1 MTRTPARSRDL
12 GIAPGTHSPGP
23 HNAITDVPGV
33 LVGQTTIHE
42 GTRFH
47 TGVTAIV
54 PAHLDAR
61 KTLPAGLF
69 VGNGYGKLIG
79 ATQLA
84 ELGEI
89 ETPILLTG
97 TLSAF
102 RVADALVTYM
112 LEQPGNEEM
121 RSVNPIVGETNDGY
135 LSDIRARPI
144 TERHVLDALRGAR
157 KGPVDE
163 GCVGAGAGTSALR
176 FKAGMGTASRRLS
189 LEESSMDGMTPS
201 PATEYT
207 VGVLIQAN
215 FSGTLTV
222 LGVPIDAADALTD
235 VRGEAEST
243 DVPGGNSCMIV
254 IATDAP
260 LDSRQLDRVA
270 RRAVF
275 GMARVGSDFS
285 HGSGDYA
292 IAFSTGEGRG
302 IPDQSLDPLFTATME
317 CVEESILNTLFMA
330 ETTCGPN
337 NHVRHAVPHGYVME
351 RLRQHGAVGSCA
363 VYD

>member
-1 MTRTPARSRDL
+1 MTTNPARARDL
-12 GIAPGTHSPGP
+12 GIAPGIHRPGP

-33 LVGQTTIHE
+33 LVGQTTLHE

-54 PAHLDAR
+54 PADLDAQN
-61 KTLPAGLF
+61 TLPAGLF
-69 VGNGYGKLIG
+69 VENGYGKLIG
-79 ATQLA
+79 ATQIA

-112 LEQPGNEEM
+112 LEQLGNEEM
-121 RSVNPIVGETNDGY
+121 RSVNPVVGETNDGY

-144 TERHVLDALRGAR
+144 TERHVLDALNGATEE
-157 KGPVDE
+157 PVDE
-163 GCVGAGAGTSALR
+163 GCVGAGAGTNALG

-189 LEESSMDGMTPS
+189 LGEVPAPSMEHTRSCP
-201 PATEYT
+201 TREYT
-207 VGVLIQAN
+207 VGVIVQAN

-222 LGVPIDAADALTD
+222 LGVPIDAADALRETSH
-235 VRGEAEST
+235 EEESSEE
-243 DVPGGNSCMIV
+243 PGGNSCMIV

-292 IAFSTGEGRG
+292 IAFSTGEGAG
-302 IPDQSLDPLFTATME
+302 ILDRNLDPLFTATME
-317 CVEESILNTLFMA
+317 CVEEAILNALFMA
-330 ETTCGPN
+330 ETTYGPN
-337 NHVRHAVPHGYVME
+337 SHVRHAVPQEYVVK
-351 RLRQHGAVGSCA
+351 RLRQQGILA
-363 VYD
+363 

>member
-1 MTRTPARSRDL
+1 MSTTPVRARDL
-12 GIAPGTHSPGP
+12 GIAPGIHTPGP

-33 LVGQTTIHE
+33 LVGQTTIDK

-54 PAHLDAR
+54 PADLDAR

-102 RVADALVTYM
+102 RAADALVTYM
-112 LEQPGNEEM
+112 LGRLGNEEM
-121 RSVNPIVGETNDGY
+121 RSVNPVVGETNDGY

-144 TERHVLDALRGAR
+144 TERHVLGALRGAR
-157 KGPVDE
+157 EGPVDE
-163 GCVGAGAGTSALR
+163 GCAGAGAGTSALG
-176 FKAGMGTASRRLS
+176 FKAGIGTASRRLS
-189 LEESSMDGMTPS
+189 LGKGVAPSMEHSEPS
-201 PATEYT
+201 PTSEYT
-207 VGVLIQAN
+207 VGVIVQAN

-222 LGVPIDAADALTD
+222 LGVLIDAAEALRETSH
-235 VRGEAEST
+235 EEESSEE
-243 DVPGGNSCMIV
+243 PGGNSCMIV
-254 IATDAP
+254 IATDAL

-292 IAFSTGEGRG
+292 IAFSTGEGTG
-302 IPDQSLDPLFTATME
+302 ILDRNLDPLFTATME
-317 CVEESILNTLFMA
+317 CVEEAILNALFMA
-330 ETTCGPN
+330 ETTYGPN
-337 NHVRHAVPHGYVME
+337 NHVRYAVPHGYVVE
-351 RLRQHGAVGSCA
+351 RLREQGIIS
-363 VYD
+363 